1 MKILGIESASV
12 TASAAVLAD
21 DVLLS
26 EYTTNYK
33 KTHSETLLP
42 MIREILEMTG
52 TAPEELSLIAVS
64 AGPGSFTGLRIGA
77 AAAKGLAFALGI
89 PIVPVPTLDAIAYN
103 LAGSGDILCPLLD
116 ARRGEAYTGLYMFSG
131 EEFTVLREAAALPL
145 ETQVKTAEM
154 LAKEYGRAVTY
165 LGDGLPVF
173 RDRIALLTEGR
184 AHFAPAHLRNQR
196 AGSVA
201 MLGRDLYARGVVSDA
216 VNFLPVY
223 LRKSQAEQEREAM
236 GLSIE
241 PQENADASPRAEV

>member
-12 TASAAVLAD
+12 TASAAILSD
-21 DVLLS
+21 DLLLS
-26 EYTTNYK
+26 EYSTNYK

-52 TAPEELSLIAVS
+52 TAPEDLTLIAVS

-77 AAAKGLAFALGI
+77 AAAKGLAYALEI

-103 LAGSGDILCPLLD
+103 LAGSGDVLCPLLD
-116 ARRGEAYTGLYMFSG
+116 ARRGEAYTGLYEFING
-131 EEFTVLREAAALPL
+131 ELVVIRGAEAVPVTEQVRRAEEAA
-145 ETQVKTAEM
+145 
-154 LAKEYGRAVTY
+154 KERGKAVTY

-173 RDRIALLTEGR
+173 RDRIRELTEGR
-184 AHFAPAHLRNQR
+184 AHFAPAHLRDQK

-201 MLGRDLYARGVVSDA
+201 ALGKVLYEKGICSDA
-216 VNFLPVY
+216 VSFLPVY

-236 GLSIE
+236 GLSIQPE
-241 PQENADASPRAEV
+241 ADPDGKA

>member
-12 TASAAVLAD
+12 TASAAVISD

-42 MIREILEMTG
+42 MIHEILEMTG
-52 TAPEELSLIAVS
+52 TAAEELSLIAVS

-89 PIVPVPTLDAIAYN
+89 PIVPVPTLDAIAFN
-103 LAGSGDILCPLLD
+103 MAGSRDLLCPLLD
-116 ARRGEAYTGLYMFSG
+116 ARRGEAYTGLY
-131 EEFTVLREAAALPL
+131 EFVDDELVVIREAAALPVN
-145 ETQVKTAEM
+145 EQVRYAEDAAM
-154 LAKEYGRAVTY
+154 ARGKSVIY

-173 RDRIALLTEGR
+173 RKRIAELTEGR
-184 AHFAPAHLRNQR
+184 ARFAPAHLRDQR
-196 AGSVA
+196 AASVA
-201 MLGRDLYARGVVSDA
+201 MLGKTLYERDVYTDA
-216 VNFLPVY
+216 VNFAPIY

-236 GLSIE
+236 GLSTE
-241 PQENADASPRAEV
+241 PRESDAESHS

>member
-12 TASAAVLAD
+12 TASAAILSD

-26 EYTTNYK
+26 EYTANYK

-42 MIREILEMTG
+42 MIREILAMTS
-52 TAPEELSLIAVS
+52 TSPEELTLIAVS

-77 AAAKGLAFALGI
+77 AAAKGLAYALGI

-103 LAGSGDILCPLLD
+103 LAGSGDVLCPLLD
-116 ARRGEAYTGLYMFSG
+116 ARRGEAYSGLY
-131 EEFTVLREAAALPL
+131 EFTGGEFSVIREAEAVPL
-145 ETQVKTAEM
+145 AEQVRRAEET
-154 LAKEYGRAVTY
+154 AKERGKAVTY

-173 RDRIALLTEGR
+173 RDRIRELTEGR
-184 AHFAPAHLRNQR
+184 AHFAPAHLRDQK

-201 MLGRDLYARGVVSDA
+201 ALGKALYEKGICSDA
-216 VNFLPVY
+216 VDFIPVY

-241 PQENADASPRAEV
+241 PALDPETKA